1 MGLDILA
8 IGEALCVFMP
18 SGGRAFRRSDC
29 VYRFTAGA
37 EVNVAVTAA
46 RLGLRSGF
54 AGRVGGD
61 MSGEAVIDDMRR
73 EGLDVSL
80 VIVDPDA
87 PTGVIVRETTPS
99 VARVNYLRTGSA
111 GSRLRADDIPP
122 ASVTGARAVHVSGVT
137 AAISESAR
145 QAVTAT
151 IEHARSSGVFTS
163 FDVNYR
169 SRLWTTDMA
178 APVLRELAQGCD
190 LLVGGADEMNLVF
203 GSRDPVVIRE
213 VSGCGLVV
221 VTDGASPVAV
231 ADSSGTWQEYVD
243 PKTTIDVVGAGDALV
258 GGTLSGVLAG
268 LSNRQ
273 AVRQGVRCGS
283 AVVQALGDWAG
294 LPWGRKGVLPE
305 SGSEVIR

>member
-8 IGEALCVFMP
+8 IGEALCVLAP
-18 SGGRAFRRSDC
+18 SDGGAFRRADC
-29 VYRFTAGA
+29 VHRFTAGA
-37 EVNVAVTAA
+37 EVNVAVAAA

-54 AGRVGGD
+54 VGRVGGD
-61 MSGEAVIDDMRR
+61 MSGEGVIDDMRQ

-87 PTGVIVRETTPS
+87 PTGLIVREATPS
-99 VARVNYLRTGSA
+99 VARVNYLRAGSA
-111 GSRLRADDIPP
+111 GSRLHAEDIPP
-122 ASVTGARAVHVSGVT
+122 AAVIGARAVHVSGVT

-145 QAVTAT
+145 RAATAT
-151 IEHARSSGVFTS
+151 IEQARSSGVFTS

-169 SRLWTTDMA
+169 SRLWSTDVA
-178 APVLRELAQGCD
+178 APVLRELAHGCD
-190 LLVGGADEMNLVF
+190 LLVGGADEMDMVF
-203 GSRDPVVIRE
+203 GSRDPVVIRD

-221 VTDGASPVAV
+221 VTDGASPVSA
-231 ADSSGTWQEYVD
+231 ADSSGTWQEYVA
-243 PKTTIDVVGAGDALV
+243 PEPTIDVVGAGDALV
-258 GGTLSGVLAG
+258 GGTLSGVIAG

-294 LPWGRKGVLPE
+294 LPWGREGVLPD
-305 SGSEVIR
+305 SGSEVSR